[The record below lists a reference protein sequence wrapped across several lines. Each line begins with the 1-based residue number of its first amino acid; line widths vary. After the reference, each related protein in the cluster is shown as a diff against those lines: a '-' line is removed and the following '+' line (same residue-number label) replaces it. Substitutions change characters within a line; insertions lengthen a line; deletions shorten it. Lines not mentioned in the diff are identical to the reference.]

1 MDLWVTSIQA
11 VNPKTGNI
19 ELWSGPNVPGLSFKD
34 AEKYCDQNGMGYC
47 KVLGRLVATIEDEK
61 IIMNDLIKQN

>member
-11 VNPKTGNI
+11 INPKTGDI

-34 AEKYCDQNGMGYC
+34 AVKYCKLNGLGYC
-47 KVLGRLVATIEDEK
+47 KVIGRLIAIIDDEK
-61 IIMNDLIKQN
+61 IMVNDLIQQN